1 MPLTTPK
8 PSLSCLSL
16 YLAALTL
23 LAGCSASRMAVPIV
37 PGITPYRID
46 IQQGN
51 IVTQEMLDKL
61 EPGMSR
67 NQVRFVLGTPLI
79 VDPFRTDRWDYVY
92 RMNKRGDLVEHRQLK
107 VFFKDDRLERFE
119 GEVVAETKLADKPAA
134 MAEAKPIAKPLAAAK
149 PEPKAGLAKPVAKPQ
164 PVKPI
169 DPVAQPE
176 PTKPA
181 PPLAEVPRDTA
192 QPQLRLATT
201 QGEPATPSEKAAAA
215 AAPKP
220 KPPESLESVPLPRIE
235 VPPEPPAVA
244 GDQPPAGAADRR
256 VPEVKP
262 GAVRREDTPPGSA
275 PAPFETPRT
284 VPAQTP
290 SAAPAPVVAEKPAEK
305 PAVKPAVKPEPAVV
319 SKPAEKPASSG
330 FFGRLMD
337 GLRNP
342 APPKGSFGGE
352 REARP
357 GEPPPPFVD
366 PAK

>member
-1 MPLTTPK
+1 
-8 PSLSCLSL
+8 
-16 YLAALTL
+16 
-23 LAGCSASRMAVPIV
+23 
-37 PGITPYRID
+37 
-46 IQQGN
+46 
-51 IVTQEMLDKL
+51 
-61 EPGMSR
+61 MSR
-67 NQVRFVLGTPLI
+67 NQVRFILGTPLI

-119 GEVVAETKLADKPAA
+119 GEVVAETKPADKPAA

-201 QGEPATPSEKAAAA
+201 QGEPATPAEKAAAA

-244 GDQPPAGAADRR
+244 EVQAPPS
-256 VPEVKP
+256 VPDGRATEVRP
-262 GAVRREDTPPGSA
+262 GAVLREHTPPGSA
-275 PAPFETPRT
+275 PSPTETPRT

-290 SAAPAPVVAEKPAEK
+290 RAAPASVVAEKPVIFTS
-305 PAVKPAVKPEPAVV
+305 PP
-319 SKPAEKPASSG
+319 KPAEAPASKVVEKPVPEQI
-330 FFGRLMD
+330 GR
-337 GLRNP
+337 
-342 APPKGSFGGE
+342 AH
-352 REARP
+352 
-357 GEPPPPFVD
+357 V
-366 PAK
+366 